1 MQTISINDF
10 LDQSEIRHK
19 SNPGNFNILRITEK
33 DPCALRPIAYN
44 RRSFYKINLLRGS
57 YNIHFA
63 EETYKVRKAAIFFA
77 NPLSP
82 YNWIPNDGEHSGVY
96 CIFNTDFFH
105 NFGSLGAYS
114 VFQQDGLKVFEL
126 EEEQFFRLDGIFKV
140 IEDTHDSDN
149 EHKYDLIRSKIY
161 ELLHFASKLSPQDS
175 NVDRHN
181 KTSTRII
188 KAFLDLLEQQFN
200 TEIMPHGRI
209 LNRASDFAEA
219 LSVHPNYLN
228 RILKGNMGSST
239 KQLIQERFL
248 QEARLL
254 LKHTDLDISEI
265 SHRLGFRELT
275 HFSGFFKKHEG
286 ISPSMYRKV

>member
-1 MQTISINDF
+1 MQNVNITEF
-10 LDQSEIRHK
+10 LDQSEIERK
-19 SNPGNFNILRITEK
+19 PSPGNFNIFWITEK
-33 DPCALRPIAYN
+33 DPCAIRPIPYN
-44 RRSFYKINLLRGS
+44 RRSFYKINLLIGS

-63 EETYKVRKAAIFFA
+63 EETYNVRKAAIFFA

-96 CIFNTDFFH
+96 CIFNADFFH

-126 EEEQFFRLDGIFKV
+126 EEEQLFRINNIFKV
-140 IEDTHDSDN
+140 IQDAYDSGN

-161 ELLHFASKLSPQDS
+161 ELLHFASELSTENP
-175 NVDRHN
+175 NVERHN
-181 KTSTRII
+181 KSSTRMI
-188 KAFLDLLEQQFN
+188 KEFLALLEQQFN
-200 TEIMPHGRI
+200 TEIKPRGRI

-228 RILKGNMGSST
+228 RILKKNMGSST

-248 QEARLL
+248 QEARLF
-254 LKHTDLDISEI
+254 LKHTDLDVSEI
-265 SHRLGFRELT
+265 SHLLGFYELT
-275 HFSGFFKKHEG
+275 HFSSFFKKWEG
-286 ISPSMYRKV
+286 ISPSAYRKV